1 MIEIKVLNKS
11 NKFLTQIANWTLSRL
26 LNVLKPT
33 IELAQPSFKVK
44 WNA

>member
-11 NKFLTQIANWTLSRL
+11 SKFPTQIVNWSLSRL
-26 LNVLKPT
+26 LNVSKPT
-33 IELAQPSFKVK
+33 IELSQPSFKVK